1 VKSLCISLLLL
12 VIYNNAM
19 ALEVSPTKNPDTGML
34 SWLVDEPKVSLKLIQ
49 LLPDYVTAVFSSR
62 GLPPQVVDTL
72 KDYCVFGTIIK
83 NKSSGTLAY
92 RIADWRYVTPDGNEH
107 ALKTK
112 TEWVKQWKVMGSP
125 YRWLFLP
132 DDQTFAI
139 GDWSQGFT
147 TLKLPPNS
155 TFNLNYSWRYQ
166 GETHQRTLKNLRCA
180 PTQTASS
187 IKG

>member
-1 VKSLCISLLLL
+1 VKNFCISLLLL
-12 VIYNNAM
+12 VICNNAT

-83 NKSSGTLAY
+83 NKSSDTLAY

-112 TEWVKQWKVMGSP
+112 TEWVKQWQVMGSP

-147 TLKLPPNS
+147 TLKLSPNS

-180 PTQTASS
+180 STTTTSS
-187 IKG
+187 KQD